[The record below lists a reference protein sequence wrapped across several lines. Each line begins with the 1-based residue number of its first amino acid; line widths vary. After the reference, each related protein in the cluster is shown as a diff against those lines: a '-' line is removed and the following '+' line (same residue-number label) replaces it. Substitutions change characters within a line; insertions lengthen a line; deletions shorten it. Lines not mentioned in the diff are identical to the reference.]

1 MISGGN
7 NCQIT
12 VDTGSSISLVRPD
25 VLKTEPECS
34 EMPLKDGRLRTVT
47 GDTTPLLSRAG
58 LTLQLGSLTTN
69 HDFYSADIV
78 DDCILGMDYLR
89 PAGAVLDL
97 GKGTLTIGSEKI
109 PLLESKKNAESVC
122 CRAVAATTTTV
133 PPKSETVVPVQL
145 VHQKRVWKP
154 GWGLLQSDDSHPQNG
169 LLVGR
174 TLVDLNQEVLPVWVM
189 NVTTGT

>member
-78 DDCILGMDYLR
+78 DDCILGMDYIC
-89 PAGAVLDL
+89 G
-97 GKGTLTIGSEKI
+97 
-109 PLLESKKNAESVC
+109 LLELFWILEK
-122 CRAVAATTTTV
+122 
-133 PPKSETVVPVQL
+133 
-145 VHQKRVWKP
+145 
-154 GWGLLQSDDSHPQNG
+154 
-169 LLVGR
+169 GR
-174 TLVDLNQEVLPVWVM
+174 
-189 NVTTGT
+189 